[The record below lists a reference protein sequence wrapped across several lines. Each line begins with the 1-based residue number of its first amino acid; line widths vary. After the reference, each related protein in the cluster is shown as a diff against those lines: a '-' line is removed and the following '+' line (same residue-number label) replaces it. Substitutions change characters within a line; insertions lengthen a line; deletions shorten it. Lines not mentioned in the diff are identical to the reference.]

1 MSLSPPP
8 NQIVLQD
15 ANNKVNDHW
24 QEFFTF
30 VFKAIQ
36 AIQASGT
43 TAQRPTKGLYIGR
56 VYFDTTLGFPIWYN
70 GSNWVNSAG
79 VIS

>member
-8 NQIVLQD
+8 NQIALQNE
-15 ANNKVNDHW
+15 NNKVNDQW

-36 AIQASGT
+36 SVQASGT
-43 TAQRPTKGLYIGR
+43 TLQRPVKGLYIGR

-70 GSNWVNSAG
+70 GTNWVNSAG
-79 VIS
+79 VSV